1 MQRAILCIIALVLI
15 SYATL
20 SSSAERP
27 VIRFYSEIAAPFY
40 FFDENGEPQGASLD
54 LANAIT
60 ELTGLN
66 TTIEPMT
73 WARAY
78 YEATHHPNVVLTSVL
93 RTPER
98 ETEFQWLGLVHV
110 ARASFIRLK
119 SHHDIKV
126 SGLEHARR
134 YRVGTIRGYGSA
146 NYLLEQGFVENR
158 NLYLATDPEQLW
170 SLLFSER
177 IELVL
182 SNLVTDR
189 YELTSIGLN
198 PDDVMEA
205 YNVEALNLELQMA
218 TGRDT
223 PQSTVD
229 AIRTALDTL
238 KSNGEYA
245 RIMQKWGLW

>member
-1 MQRAILCIIALVLI
+1 MQRAILSIIALI
-15 SYATL
+15 FIGCMTC
-20 SSSAERP
+20 SARAEPP

-40 FFDENGEPQGASLD
+40 WLDEHGEPQGASLD

-60 ELTGLN
+60 DLTGI
-66 TTIEPMT
+66 TATVEHMP

-93 RTPER
+93 KTPER
-98 ETEFQWLGLVHV
+98 ESEFQWLGLVHV
-110 ARASFIRLK
+110 ARASFIRLN
-119 SHHDIKV
+119 SQRDIQV
-126 SGLEHARR
+126 ASLDQARR

-146 NYLLEQGFVENR
+146 NYLLEQGFVENK
-158 NLYLATDPEQLW
+158 NLYLATNTEQLW
-170 SLLFSER
+170 SLLYSKR

-189 YELTSIGLN
+189 YELASIGLD
-198 PDDVMEA
+198 PDKITEL
-205 YNVEALNLELQMA
+205 YNVEALNLQLQMA

-229 AIRTALDTL
+229 AIRAALYTL

-245 RIMQKWGLW
+245 RIMHKWGLL